1 MSEQKPPSKED
12 RVTAVRRLAL
22 RIASFLGGAAILYHE
37 VVITEQSE
45 VILDVIALYLMGVPA
60 ADLIAHIMNLPSRR
74 KDEGRK

>member
-1 MSEQKPPSKED
+1 MSETKPPQED
-12 RVTAVRRLAL
+12 RAAALRRLAL

-60 ADLIAHIMNLPSRR
+60 ADLIAHIMNLPSRK
-74 KDEGRK
+74 KDDGQK

>member
-1 MSEQKPPSKED
+1 MSEKKPPSSED
-12 RVTAVRRLAL
+12 RHTAARRLAL

-60 ADLIAHIMNLPSRR
+60 ADLLAHLMNLPSRK
-74 KDEGRK
+74 KDDGPK

>member
-1 MSEQKPPSKED
+1 MSATKPPSKEE
-12 RVTAVRRLAL
+12 RFAAYRRLAL

-60 ADLIAHIMNLPSRR
+60 ADLLAHVMNLPSRK
-74 KDEGRK
+74 KDDGPK